1 MEKLNSLFP
10 FILYLL
16 DSDFSQLKKKSVLQD
31 GFFSPYCEDSQF
43 SLLENFS
50 GLGYFFNWVKSLFP
64 LEEEDLQR
72 ILVEKIK
79 WSLTERSSS
88 EKQDSFKRPSRAL
101 LALKNEKRVVLL
113 KKTPA
118 WILCG
123 ENN

>member
-1 MEKLNSLFP
+1 MDFP
-10 FILYLL
+10 LL
-16 DSDFSQLKKKSVLQD
+16 WRQPVFLT
-31 GFFSPYCEDSQF
+31 GE
-43 SLLENFS
+43 LLWPW
-50 GLGYFFNWVKSLFP
+50 LFFNWVKSLFP

-79 WSLTERSSS
+79 WSLTERSSL
-88 EKQDSFKRPSRAL
+88 EKHDIFKRPSRAL